1 MKKISDFFLHSVDVP
16 TGTLPVSKKT
26 RLTDEI
32 TAEANATEETLME
45 LSEPKPS
52 DIVRGSS
59 VTFEQL
65 QSADVDWPTCWTLDQ
80 RNYFLVKYDWLS
92 IRNKKLGCIPCR
104 KVGNLGVE
112 AKMGMKVS
120 NEWADNKITYFGTDR
135 QQQLMSLRKKLFDH
149 KETAAHKAAL
159 KILTEAEAAPI
170 ENVLLKALTREK
182 IVTAKIFR
190 TAYKVAKENQ
200 SFHNFESEIDLQ
212 ELNGVEMGRIL
223 HSTNACINVVN
234 HISCEMRKKLF
245 QEIVRSNNKISL
257 IIDES
262 TTLSQKS
269 TLIVY
274 IRVCLADSGMTSP
287 VNLFLDLVELESVTA
302 NGVFA
307 SLLHCLHFY
316 GLTEDFLRRNL
327 VSLACDGAAVM
338 LGSKSGVKAL
348 LKEKFPS
355 VLVWHCANHRLEL
368 SVGDVVKQVS
378 GINRF
383 KAFIDKL
390 YVVYHSSPKNCR
402 ELQVCARLLEAE
414 LLKIGRMLSTRWVAS
429 SFRSVLAVWEDYEVL
444 VQHFEEAKLDST
456 RDKKDQ
462 CMYEGLQRKITSTEF
477 VLDLGLMCDALQEL
491 SELSLDLQERNIDIY
506 KADKKIKAVIQIFE
520 ERQIIPGP
528 YYKIAATA
536 VDSNLFKGVSLH
548 TKNCTS
554 DPPIDVKAFYK
565 KLQESIEQRLLSSE
579 DAELAYWAR
588 VLDTKQ
594 WPDNIGTH
602 LTFGETEMRNLSTRL
617 QLNERI
623 MIRGFREY
631 LIEKNIPDKL
641 LPLQIAL
648 STIPIS
654 SSEAERGFSQMNL
667 IITPTR
673 SSLMTTTVSSLL
685 FIRLVGPPLVR
696 FDPTRYVESWLL
708 RGRHSATDTNS
719 KERSREDTSDKKL
732 IKLWNLL

>member
-1 MKKISDFFLHSVDVP
+1 MQI
-16 TGTLPVSKKT
+16 
-26 RLTDEI
+26 
-32 TAEANATEETLME
+32 
-45 LSEPKPS
+45 
-52 DIVRGSS
+52 
-59 VTFEQL
+59 
-65 QSADVDWPTCWTLDQ
+65 
-80 RNYFLVKYDWLS
+80 
-92 IRNKKLGCIPCR
+92 
-104 KVGNLGVE
+104 
-112 AKMGMKVS
+112 
-120 NEWADNKITYFGTDR
+120 
-135 QQQLMSLRKKLFDH
+135 
-149 KETAAHKAAL
+149 
-159 KILTEAEAAPI
+159 
-170 ENVLLKALTREK
+170 
-182 IVTAKIFR
+182 
-190 TAYKVAKENQ
+190 
-200 SFHNFESEIDLQ
+200 
-212 ELNGVEMGRIL
+212 
-223 HSTNACINVVN
+223 
-234 HISCEMRKKLF
+234 
-245 QEIVRSNNKISL
+245 
-257 IIDES
+257 
-262 TTLSQKS
+262 
-269 TLIVY
+269 
-274 IRVCLADSGMTSP
+274 
-287 VNLFLDLVELESVTA
+287 
-302 NGVFA
+302 
-307 SLLHCLHFY
+307 
-316 GLTEDFLRRNL
+316 
-327 VSLACDGAAVM
+327 
-338 LGSKSGVKAL
+338 
-348 LKEKFPS
+348 
-355 VLVWHCANHRLEL
+355 
-368 SVGDVVKQVS
+368 
-378 GINRF
+378 
-383 KAFIDKL
+383 
-390 YVVYHSSPKNCR
+390 
-402 ELQVCARLLEAE
+402 CARLLEAE

-429 SFRSVLAVWEDYEVL
+429 SFRSVLAVWEDYESL
-444 VQHFEEAKLDST
+444 VQHFEIAKLDST

-506 KADKKIKAVIQIFE
+506 RADQKIKAVIQIFE

-579 DAELAYWAR
+579 DAEFAYWAR
-588 VLDTKQ
+588 VLDTNQ

-696 FDPTRYVESWLL
+696 FDPTRYVDSWLL

-719 KERSREDTSDKKL
+719 KERSREYTSDENL